1 MYMHTRMYVVVP
13 PHSVDAIWKNF
24 AAIYHVLFA
33 YFFRFASVISIS
45 LGVLL
50 PFITSFHFIFNITVN
65 AYENHNAF
73 QRWQSVELISF
84 INAHVKHIP
93 IRLRKKH
100 KNDSIFAI
108 RSECNVCTRIHKH
121 TRTRMSRVYM
131 LQRFY
136 CTVAVCVFGAFFLY
150 CYSVIFSYVRISF
163 FFFSFTYFYCNQAW
177 LLACSLFTAL
187 TRNCYST
194 IVSYY
199 WMWFRQLL
207 FFCGC
212 HVAAG

>member
-13 PHSVDAIWKNF
+13 PHSVNAIWKNF

-33 YFFRFASVISIS
+33 FFFRFASVISIS

-108 RSECNVCTRIHKH
+108 WSECNVCTRIHKH
-121 TRTRMSRVYM
+121 TRTRMSRAYM

-136 CTVAVCVFGAFFLY
+136 CTVAVCVFGAFFPLLLFRDFLL
-150 CYSVIFSYVRISF
+150 CSNFLLFFLVHIF
-163 FFFSFTYFYCNQAW
+163 
-177 LLACSLFTAL
+177 LLQPSLTISLFTVH
-187 TRNCYST
+187 CSYS
-194 IVSYY
+194 
-199 WMWFRQLL
+199 QLL
-207 FFCGC
+207 
-212 HVAAG
+212 